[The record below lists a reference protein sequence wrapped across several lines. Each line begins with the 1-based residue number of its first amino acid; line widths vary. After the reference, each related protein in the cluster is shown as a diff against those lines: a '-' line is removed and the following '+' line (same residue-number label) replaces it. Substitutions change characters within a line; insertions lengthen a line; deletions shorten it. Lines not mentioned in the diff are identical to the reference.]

1 MSNQDW
7 TSKLQDQLAG
17 YQESVSHDLWAGIE
31 QSLAQKNIESVSTNP
46 QTIVSENSE
55 SIDLHVGSEVQ
66 KNARVLHDSSEAK
79 KNARIVYFKRWSAA
93 AAAVALLGI
102 GGSYVYLHQ
111 EDVEKGNLQLASL
124 SSPAVSADLQ
134 LAASQ
139 PAPSP
144 VVSADLQ
151 SAASQPA
158 PSHVVSADLQS
169 AASQPAPSHV
179 VSADLQSAASHPA
192 PSHAVSVDL
201 QSAASQPAPSLVVS
215 ADLRLAASQP
225 APSLVVSADL
235 QSAASQKKK
244 GNVLEKES
252 ENEISLLAENPE
264 PAEPVSEDKAT
275 DKSSDYKALTRSTDH
290 HAAAYASQSYH
301 FEKNEEV
308 SGWSMQLYAENLT
321 PSLGGVNSDASGGY
335 NDFSY
340 GTMAEPMPGVIPDP
354 TAGGIY
360 GEEYLLA
367 SYKAIQRKQQ
377 VNAKHHAPVS
387 VGLQVAFGIAPRLSL
402 STGLV
407 YTRTSS
413 DFYPYAPSSNYNVH
427 QVLHYVGLP
436 VGLNYEFWQS
446 GGFHAYVMAGA
457 EADYNVKNDTEEE
470 GVKKENAKR
479 DRVQFSGKASLGAQ
493 YDITPKVGLYIE
505 PGAKYYFDNGSHVE
519 NTFKDK
525 KLNFNLQ
532 FGLRFN
538 L

>member
-31 QSLAQKNIESVSTNP
+31 QSLAH
-46 QTIVSENSE
+46 SET
-55 SIDLHVGSEVQ
+55 G
-66 KNARVLHDSSEAK
+66 K
-79 KNARIVYFKRWSAA
+79 KARIVYFKRWSAA

-134 LAASQ
+134 
-139 PAPSP
+139 
-144 VVSADLQ
+144 

-169 AASQPAPSHV
+169 TASQPAPSHA
-179 VSADLQSAASHPA
+179 VSADLQSAASQSA
-192 PSHAVSVDL
+192 PSHA
-201 QSAASQPAPSLVVS
+201 
-215 ADLRLAASQP
+215 
-225 APSLVVSADL
+225 VSADL
-235 QSAASQKKK
+235 QSAASQKKTSDD
-244 GNVLEKES
+244 VLKEES
-252 ENEISLLAENPE
+252 ENEISLLAE
-264 PAEPVSEDKAT
+264 
-275 DKSSDYKALTRSTDH
+275 KSDHKALTRSTDH

-367 SYKAIQRKQQ
+367 SYKAIQRNRQG
-377 VNAKHHAPVS
+377 NAKHHAPVS

-427 QVLHYVGLP
+427 QVLHYVGIP

-479 DRVQFSGKASLGAQ
+479 DRVQLSGKASLGAQ

>member
-31 QSLAQKNIESVSTNP
+31 QSLAQNNIESGSSNP
-46 QTIVSENSE
+46 QKIASE
-55 SIDLHVGSEVQ
+55 SSESAELHVGSET
-66 KNARVLHDSSEAK
+66 K

-111 EDVEKGNLQLASL
+111 EDVERGNLQMASL

-134 LAASQ
+134 
-139 PAPSP
+139 
-144 VVSADLQ
+144 
-151 SAASQPA
+151 SAASQSA
-158 PSHVVSADLQS
+158 PSHV
-169 AASQPAPSHV
+169 
-179 VSADLQSAASHPA
+179 
-192 PSHAVSVDL
+192 VSVDL
-201 QSAASQPAPSLVVS
+201 QSAASQPAPSHI
-215 ADLRLAASQP
+215 
-225 APSLVVSADL
+225 VSADL
-235 QSAASQKKK
+235 QSAASQKKM
-244 GNVLEKES
+244 GNVLVEES
-252 ENEISLLAENPE
+252 ENEISLLAENSD

-275 DKSSDYKALTRSTDH
+275 DSSTDHKTLTRSSDHKVLTRSTDN

-340 GTMAEPMPGVIPDP
+340 GTMAEPIPGVIPDP

-367 SYKAIQRKQQ
+367 SCKAIQRKQQ

-413 DFYPYAPSSNYNVH
+413 DFYPYAPGSSYNVH
-427 QVLHYVGLP
+427 QVLHYVGIP

-470 GVKKENAKR
+470 GVKKEDAKR

>member
-46 QTIVSENSE
+46 QTIVSESSE
-55 SIDLHVGSEVQ
+55 STDLHVG
-66 KNARVLHDSSEAK
+66 SEAK

-111 EDVEKGNLQLASL
+111 EDVEKADLQLASL

-134 LAASQ
+134 SAASQ

-151 SAASQPA
+151 LAASQPAPSHVVSADLQLAASQPA

-169 AASQPAPSHV
+169 AASQ
-179 VSADLQSAASHPA
+179 
-192 PSHAVSVDL
+192 
-201 QSAASQPAPSLVVS
+201 
-215 ADLRLAASQP
+215 
-225 APSLVVSADL
+225 
-235 QSAASQKKK
+235 KKTSDD
-244 GNVLEKES
+244 VLKEES
-252 ENEISLLAENPE
+252 ENEISLLAE
-264 PAEPVSEDKAT
+264 
-275 DKSSDYKALTRSTDH
+275 KSDHKALTRSTDH

-427 QVLHYVGLP
+427 QVLHYVGIP

-470 GVKKENAKR
+470 GVKKEDAKR

>member
-31 QSLAQKNIESVSTNP
+31 QSLAQKNIESVSSNP
-46 QTIVSENSE
+46 QTIVSESSE
-55 SIDLHVGSEVQ
+55 STDLHVGSEA
-66 KNARVLHDSSEAK
+66 KKDARVLHDSSEVQ

-111 EDVEKGNLQLASL
+111 EDVEKGNLQLA
-124 SSPAVSADLQ
+124 
-134 LAASQ
+134 ASQ
-139 PAPSP
+139 SAPSP
-144 VVSADLQ
+144 AVSADLQ
-151 SAASQPA
+151 SAASQSA
-158 PSHVVSADLQS
+158 PSHTVSSDLQS
-169 AASQPAPSHV
+169 AV
-179 VSADLQSAASHPA
+179 
-192 PSHAVSVDL
+192 
-201 QSAASQPAPSLVVS
+201 
-215 ADLRLAASQP
+215 SQP

-235 QSAASQKKK
+235 QSAASQSKM
-244 GNVLEKES
+244 GNTLVEES
-252 ENEISLLAENPE
+252 ENEISLLAENSD

-275 DKSSDYKALTRSTDH
+275 VSSTDHKALTRSTDH

-413 DFYPYAPSSNYNVH
+413 DFYPYASSSSYNVH
-427 QVLHYVGLP
+427 QVLHYVGIP

>member
-31 QSLAQKNIESVSTNP
+31 QSLAQNNIDSVSSNP
-46 QTIVSENSE
+46 QTIASE
-55 SIDLHVGSEVQ
+55 SLEAADLHVGSEVQ
-66 KNARVLHDSSEAK
+66 

-111 EDVEKGNLQLASL
+111 ADVEKGNLQLASL

-134 LAASQ
+134 
-139 PAPSP
+139 
-144 VVSADLQ
+144 

-158 PSHVVSADLQS
+158 PSHAVSSDLQS
-169 AASQPAPSHV
+169 
-179 VSADLQSAASHPA
+179 
-192 PSHAVSVDL
+192 
-201 QSAASQPAPSLVVS
+201 
-215 ADLRLAASQP
+215 AASQP

-235 QSAASQKKK
+235 QSAASQKKTSD
-244 GNVLEKES
+244 VLKEES
-252 ENEISLLAENPE
+252 ENEISLLAE
-264 PAEPVSEDKAT
+264 
-275 DKSSDYKALTRSTDH
+275 KSDHKALTRSTDH

-354 TAGGIY
+354 TGGGIY

-402 STGLV
+402 STGMV

-413 DFYPYAPSSNYNVH
+413 DFYPYAPGSSYNVH
-427 QVLHYVGLP
+427 QVLHYVGIP

>member
-31 QSLAQKNIESVSTNP
+31 QSLAQNDIESVSSNP
-46 QTIVSENSE
+46 QAIVSESSE
-55 SIDLHVGSEVQ
+55 STDFHVGSE
-66 KNARVLHDSSEAK
+66 AK
-79 KNARIVYFKRWSAA
+79 KKARIVYFKRWSAA

-111 EDVEKGNLQLASL
+111 EEVEKGNLQLASL
-124 SSPAVSADLQ
+124 SSRVVSADLPSAAPHTVSSD
-134 LAASQ
+134 LPSAPSHAVSSDLPSAASHVVSSDL
-139 PAPSP
+139 PSAAFHS
-144 VVSADLQ
+144 VSADLQ
-151 SAASQPA
+151 SAAPHA
-158 PSHVVSADLQS
+158 VSSDLQS
-169 AASQPAPSHV
+169 APSHS
-179 VSADLQSAASHPA
+179 VSADVA
-192 PSHAVSVDL
+192 
-201 QSAASQPAPSLVVS
+201 S
-215 ADLRLAASQP
+215 ADPQKQP
-225 APSLVVSADL
+225 G
-235 QSAASQKKK
+235 K
-244 GNVLEKES
+244 VLEKES
-252 ENEISLLAENPE
+252 ENKISLLADN
-264 PAEPVSEDKAT
+264 
-275 DKSSDYKALTRSTDH
+275 

-301 FEKNEEV
+301 FDKNEEV

-321 PSLGGVNSDASGGY
+321 SSLGGVNSDASGSY
-335 NDFSY
+335 RDYSY

-367 SYKAIQRKQQ
+367 SCKAIQRNQQ

-387 VGLQVAFGIAPRLSL
+387 VGLQVAFGIAPRLTL

-413 DFYPYAPSSNYNVH
+413 DFYPYAPGSSYNVH
-427 QVLHYVGLP
+427 QVLHYVGIP

-479 DRVQFSGKASLGAQ
+479 DRVQLSGKASLGAQ

-505 PGAKYYFDNGSHVE
+505 PGGKYYFDNGSHVE

>member
-31 QSLAQKNIESVSTNP
+31 QSLAQNHIESVSSNP
-46 QTIVSENSE
+46 QTIASE
-55 SIDLHVGSEVQ
+55 SSESADSNVGSEA
-66 KNARVLHDSSEAK
+66 KKDARVLHDSSEAK
-79 KNARIVYFKRWSAA
+79 KDARIVYFKRWSAA

-134 LAASQ
+134 
-139 PAPSP
+139 
-144 VVSADLQ
+144 
-151 SAASQPA
+151 SAASSVA
-158 PSHVVSADLQS
+158 VRQS
-169 AASQPAPSHV
+169 
-179 VSADLQSAASHPA
+179 
-192 PSHAVSVDL
+192 
-201 QSAASQPAPSLVVS
+201 APSLVVS
-215 ADLRLAASQP
+215 T
-225 APSLVVSADL
+225 DL
-235 QSAASQKKK
+235 QSAASQKKM

-367 SYKAIQRKQQ
+367 SYKAIQRSQQ
-377 VNAKHHAPVS
+377 GNAKHHAPVS

-413 DFYPYAPSSNYNVH
+413 DFYPYASSSSYNVH
-427 QVLHYVGLP
+427 QVLHYVGIP

>member
-31 QSLAQKNIESVSTNP
+31 QSLAQNNIESVSSNP
-46 QTIVSENSE
+46 QTIASE
-55 SIDLHVGSEVQ
+55 SSESTDLYVGSEAK
-66 KNARVLHDSSEAK
+66 KNARILHDSSEAK

-93 AAAVALLGI
+93 AAVALLGI

-111 EDVEKGNLQLASL
+111 EDVERGN
-124 SSPAVSADLQ
+124 LQ

-139 PAPSP
+139 S
-144 VVSADLQ
+144 
-151 SAASQPA
+151 A

-169 AASQPAPSHV
+169 AASQSAPSHV
-179 VSADLQSAASHPA
+179 VSADLQST
-192 PSHAVSVDL
+192 
-201 QSAASQPAPSLVVS
+201 
-215 ADLRLAASQP
+215 ASQP

-235 QSAASQKKK
+235 QSAASQKKM

-252 ENEISLLAENPE
+252 ENEISLLAEDPE
-264 PAEPVSEDKAT
+264 PAEPVSGDKAT
-275 DKSSDYKALTRSTDH
+275 DKSSDYKALTRTADH

-413 DFYPYAPSSNYNVH
+413 DFYPYAPGSSYNVH
-427 QVLHYVGLP
+427 QVLHYVGIP

>member
-31 QSLAQKNIESVSTNP
+31 QSLAQNDIESVSSNP
-46 QTIVSENSE
+46 QAIVSESSE
-55 SIDLHVGSEVQ
+55 STDFHVGSESSDFHVG
-66 KNARVLHDSSEAK
+66 SEAK
-79 KNARIVYFKRWSAA
+79 KKARIVYFKRWSAA

-111 EDVEKGNLQLASL
+111 EEVEKGNLQLASL
-124 SSPAVSADLQ
+124 SSRSVSADLPS
-134 LAASQ
+134 AASHVVSSDLQ
-139 PAPSP
+139 PAAPHAVSSDLPSAP
-144 VVSADLQ
+144 SHAVSSDLPSAASHSVSADLQ
-151 SAASQPA
+151 SAAPHAVSSDLQSA
-158 PSHVVSADLQS
+158 PSHSVSADLQS
-169 AASQPAPSHV
+169 AAP
-179 VSADLQSAASHPA
+179 
-192 PSHAVSVDL
+192 
-201 QSAASQPAPSLVVS
+201 
-215 ADLRLAASQP
+215 
-225 APSLVVSADL
+225 
-235 QSAASQKKK
+235 QKKK

-252 ENEISLLAENPE
+252 ENKISLLADN
-264 PAEPVSEDKAT
+264 
-275 DKSSDYKALTRSTDH
+275 

-301 FEKNEEV
+301 FDKNEEA

-321 PSLGGVNSDASGGY
+321 SSLGGDNSDASGSY
-335 NDFSY
+335 RDYSY

-367 SYKAIQRKQQ
+367 SCKAIQRNQQ

-387 VGLQVAFGIAPRLSL
+387 VGLQVAFGIAPRLTL

-413 DFYPYAPSSNYNVH
+413 DFYPYAPGSSYNVH
-427 QVLHYVGLP
+427 QVLHYVGIP

-479 DRVQFSGKASLGAQ
+479 DRVQLSGKASLGAQ

>member
-31 QSLAQKNIESVSTNP
+31 QSLAQKNIESVSSNP
-46 QTIVSENSE
+46 QTIVSESSE
-55 SIDLHVGSEVQ
+55 SADLHVGTEAK

-111 EDVEKGNLQLASL
+111 EDVEKGNLQLAASQ
-124 SSPAVSADLQ
+124 SAPSHVVSADLQ
-134 LAASQ
+134 SAASQ
-139 PAPSP
+139 PAPSHA
-144 VVSADLQ
+144 VSADLQ

-169 AASQPAPSHV
+169 AVSQS
-179 VSADLQSAASHPA
+179 
-192 PSHAVSVDL
+192 
-201 QSAASQPAPSLVVS
+201 
-215 ADLRLAASQP
+215 

-235 QSAASQKKK
+235 QSAASQSKM
-244 GNVLEKES
+244 GNTLVEES

-275 DKSSDYKALTRSTDH
+275 VSSTDHKALTRSTDH

-340 GTMAEPMPGVIPDP
+340 GTMAEPLPGVIPDP

-367 SYKAIQRKQQ
+367 SYKAIQRNQQ
-377 VNAKHHAPVS
+377 GNAKHHAPVS

-413 DFYPYAPSSNYNVH
+413 DFYPYASSSSYNVH
-427 QVLHYVGLP
+427 QVLHYVGIP

-470 GVKKENAKR
+470 GVKKEDAKR

>member
-31 QSLAQKNIESVSTNP
+31 QSLAH
-46 QTIVSENSE
+46 SET
-55 SIDLHVGSEVQ
+55 G
-66 KNARVLHDSSEAK
+66 K
-79 KNARIVYFKRWSAA
+79 KARIVYFKRWSAA

-134 LAASQ
+134 
-139 PAPSP
+139 
-144 VVSADLQ
+144 
-151 SAASQPA
+151 SAASQ
-158 PSHVVSADLQS
+158 SKMGNT
-169 AASQPAPSHV
+169 
-179 VSADLQSAASHPA
+179 
-192 PSHAVSVDL
+192 
-201 QSAASQPAPSLVVS
+201 LV
-215 ADLRLAASQP
+215 
-225 APSLVVSADL
+225 
-235 QSAASQKKK
+235 
-244 GNVLEKES
+244 EES
-252 ENEISLLAENPE
+252 ENEISLLAENSD

-275 DKSSDYKALTRSTDH
+275 DSSTDHKTLTRSTDYKALTRSTDH

-301 FEKNEEV
+301 FEKDKEV

-367 SYKAIQRKQQ
+367 SYKAIQRNQQ
-377 VNAKHHAPVS
+377 GKAKHHAPVS

-402 STGLV
+402 STGMV

-427 QVLHYVGLP
+427 QVLHYVGIP

-470 GVKKENAKR
+470 GVKKEDAKR
-479 DRVQFSGKASLGAQ
+479 DRVQLSGKASLGAQ

>member
-7 TSKLQDQLAG
+7 TSKLQDQLAD

-31 QSLAQKNIESVSTNP
+31 QSLAQKNIESVSSNP
-46 QTIVSENSE
+46 QTIVSESSE
-55 SIDLHVGSEVQ
+55 SIDLHVG
-66 KNARVLHDSSEAK
+66 SEAK

-124 SSPAVSADLQ
+124 SSPAVSAD
-134 LAASQ
+134 
-139 PAPSP
+139 
-144 VVSADLQ
+144 
-151 SAASQPA
+151 
-158 PSHVVSADLQS
+158 SHI
-169 AASQPAPSHV
+169 
-179 VSADLQSAASHPA
+179 
-192 PSHAVSVDL
+192 
-201 QSAASQPAPSLVVS
+201 
-215 ADLRLAASQP
+215 
-225 APSLVVSADL
+225 VSADL
-235 QSAASQKKK
+235 QSAASQKKASD
-244 GNVLEKES
+244 VLKKES
-252 ENEISLLAENPE
+252 ENEISLLAE
-264 PAEPVSEDKAT
+264 
-275 DKSSDYKALTRSTDH
+275 KSDHKSLTRSTDH

-321 PSLGGVNSDASGGY
+321 PSLGGVNSDASG
-335 NDFSY
+335 SY
-340 GTMAEPMPGVIPDP
+340 RDYSHGTMAEPMPGVIPDP

-413 DFYPYAPSSNYNVH
+413 DFYPYAPGSSYNVH
-427 QVLHYVGLP
+427 QVLHYVGIP

-470 GVKKENAKR
+470 GVKKEDAKR

>member
-46 QTIVSENSE
+46 QTIVSESSE
-55 SIDLHVGSEVQ
+55 STDLHVGSEA
-66 KNARVLHDSSEAK
+66 KKDARVLHDSSEAK

-111 EDVEKGNLQLASL
+111 EDVEKGNLQLAASQSAPSHVVSADL
-124 SSPAVSADLQ
+124 QSAASQPAPSHVVSVDLQSAASQPAPSHAVSADLQ
-134 LAASQ
+134 SAASQ

-158 PSHVVSADLQS
+158 PS
-169 AASQPAPSHV
+169 
-179 VSADLQSAASHPA
+179 
-192 PSHAVSVDL
+192 
-201 QSAASQPAPSLVVS
+201 
-215 ADLRLAASQP
+215 
-225 APSLVVSADL
+225 LVVSADL
-235 QSAASQKKK
+235 QSAASQKKTSDD
-244 GNVLEKES
+244 VLKEES
-252 ENEISLLAENPE
+252 ENEISLLAE
-264 PAEPVSEDKAT
+264 K
-275 DKSSDYKALTRSTDH
+275 SDYKALTRSTDH

-367 SYKAIQRKQQ
+367 SYKAIQRNQQ
-377 VNAKHHAPVS
+377 GNAKHHAPVS

-413 DFYPYAPSSNYNVH
+413 DFYPYAPSSSYNVH
-427 QVLHYVGLP
+427 QVLHYVGIP

-470 GVKKENAKR
+470 GVKKEDAKR

>member
-7 TSKLQDQLAG
+7 TSKLQEQLAD

-31 QSLAQKNIESVSTNP
+31 QSLAQNNIELGSSNP
-46 QTIVSENSE
+46 QTIVSESSE
-55 SIDLHVGSEVQ
+55 STDLHVG
-66 KNARVLHDSSEAK
+66 SEAK

-111 EDVEKGNLQLASL
+111 EDVEKGNLQLASHTV
-124 SSPAVSADLQ
+124 SPSHAVSA
-134 LAASQ
+134 
-139 PAPSP
+139 
-144 VVSADLQ
+144 
-151 SAASQPA
+151 
-158 PSHVVSADLQS
+158 SHVVSADLQS
-169 AASQPAPSHV
+169 AASSVAVRQSAPSHV
-179 VSADLQSAASHPA
+179 VSSDLQSAASK
-192 PSHAVSVDL
+192 
-201 QSAASQPAPSLVVS
+201 
-215 ADLRLAASQP
+215 R
-225 APSLVVSADL
+225 
-235 QSAASQKKK
+235 KM
-244 GNVLEKES
+244 GNVLVEES
-252 ENEISLLAENPE
+252 ENEISLLAENSD

-275 DKSSDYKALTRSTDH
+275 DSSTDHKTLTRSSDHKALTRSTDH

-321 PSLGGVNSDASGGY
+321 PSLGGVNSDASG
-335 NDFSY
+335 SY
-340 GTMAEPMPGVIPDP
+340 RDYSHGTMAEPMPGVIPDP

-367 SYKAIQRKQQ
+367 SYKAIQRNQQ
-377 VNAKHHAPVS
+377 GNAKHHAPVS

-413 DFYPYAPSSNYNVH
+413 DFYPYAPSSSYNVH
-427 QVLHYVGLP
+427 QVLHYVGIP

-470 GVKKENAKR
+470 GVKKEDAKR

>member
-7 TSKLQDQLAG
+7 TSKLQDQLAD

-31 QSLAQKNIESVSTNP
+31 QSLAQNNIESVSSNP
-46 QTIVSENSE
+46 QTIVSESSE
-55 SIDLHVGSEVQ
+55 STDLHVGT
-66 KNARVLHDSSEAK
+66 EAK

-102 GGSYVYLHQ
+102 GGSYVFLHQ

-134 LAASQ
+134 SAASQ
-139 PAPSP
+139 PAPSHI
-144 VVSADLQ
+144 VSADLQ
-151 SAASQPA
+151 SAASQSA

-169 AASQPAPSHV
+169 AAFQPAPSHA
-179 VSADLQSAASHPA
+179 VSADLQSAASKRKMGNT
-192 PSHAVSVDL
+192 
-201 QSAASQPAPSLVVS
+201 LV
-215 ADLRLAASQP
+215 
-225 APSLVVSADL
+225 
-235 QSAASQKKK
+235 
-244 GNVLEKES
+244 EES
-252 ENEISLLAENPE
+252 ENEISLLAENSD

-275 DKSSDYKALTRSTDH
+275 DSSTDHKTLTRSTDHKALTRSTDN

-321 PSLGGVNSDASGGY
+321 PSLGGVNSDASG
-335 NDFSY
+335 SY
-340 GTMAEPMPGVIPDP
+340 RDYSHGTMAEPMPGVIPDP

-367 SYKAIQRKQQ
+367 SYKAIQRNQQ
-377 VNAKHHAPVS
+377 GNAKHHAPVS

-427 QVLHYVGLP
+427 QVLHYVGIP

-470 GVKKENAKR
+470 GVKKEDAKR

>member
-31 QSLAQKNIESVSTNP
+31 QSLAQNNIESGSSNP
-46 QTIVSENSE
+46 QKIASE
-55 SIDLHVGSEVQ
+55 SSESAELHVGSET
-66 KNARVLHDSSEAK
+66 K

-111 EDVEKGNLQLASL
+111 EDVERGNLQMASL

-134 LAASQ
+134 
-139 PAPSP
+139 
-144 VVSADLQ
+144 
-151 SAASQPA
+151 
-158 PSHVVSADLQS
+158 
-169 AASQPAPSHV
+169 
-179 VSADLQSAASHPA
+179 
-192 PSHAVSVDL
+192 
-201 QSAASQPAPSLVVS
+201 
-215 ADLRLAASQP
+215 
-225 APSLVVSADL
+225 
-235 QSAASQKKK
+235 SAASQKKM
-244 GNVLEKES
+244 GNVLVEES
-252 ENEISLLAENPE
+252 ENEISLLAENSD

-275 DKSSDYKALTRSTDH
+275 DSSTDHKTLTRSSDHKVLTRSTDH

-321 PSLGGVNSDASGGY
+321 PSLGGVNSDASG
-335 NDFSY
+335 SY
-340 GTMAEPMPGVIPDP
+340 RDYSHGTMAEPMPGVIPDP

-367 SYKAIQRKQQ
+367 SYKAIQRNQQ
-377 VNAKHHAPVS
+377 GNAKHHAPVS
-387 VGLQVAFGIAPRLSL
+387 VGVQVAFGIAPRLSL

-413 DFYPYAPSSNYNVH
+413 DFYPYAPSSSYNVH
-427 QVLHYVGLP
+427 QVLHYVGIP

>member
-7 TSKLQDQLAG
+7 TSKLQEQLAG

-31 QSLAQKNIESVSTNP
+31 QSLAQNDIESVSSNP
-46 QTIVSENSE
+46 QAIVSESSE
-55 SIDLHVGSEVQ
+55 STDFHVGSESSDFHVGSESSDFH
-66 KNARVLHDSSEAK
+66 VGSESSDFHVGSEAK
-79 KNARIVYFKRWSAA
+79 KKARIVYLKRWSAA

-111 EDVEKGNLQLASL
+111 EEVEKGNLQLASL
-124 SSPAVSADLQ
+124 SSRSVSADL
-134 LAASQ
+134 
-139 PAPSP
+139 P
-144 VVSADLQ
+144 
-151 SAASQPA
+151 SAAPHTVSSDL
-158 PSHVVSADLQS
+158 PS
-169 AASQPAPSHV
+169 
-179 VSADLQSAASHPA
+179 A
-192 PSHAVSVDL
+192 PSHAVSSDLPSAASHVVSSDLPSAAPHTVSSDLPSAAPHAVSSDLQSAPSHSVSSDL
-201 QSAASQPAPSLVVS
+201 QSAAP
-215 ADLRLAASQP
+215 
-225 APSLVVSADL
+225 
-235 QSAASQKKK
+235 QKKK

-252 ENEISLLAENPE
+252 ENKISLLADN
-264 PAEPVSEDKAT
+264 
-275 DKSSDYKALTRSTDH
+275 

-301 FEKNEEV
+301 FDKNEEV

-321 PSLGGVNSDASGGY
+321 SSLGGVNSDASGSY
-335 NDFSY
+335 RDYSY

-367 SYKAIQRKQQ
+367 SYKAIQRSQQ
-377 VNAKHHAPVS
+377 GNAKHHAPVS

-413 DFYPYAPSSNYNVH
+413 DFYPYAPSSSYNVH
-427 QVLHYVGLP
+427 QVLHYVGIP

>member
-31 QSLAQKNIESVSTNP
+31 QSLAQKNIESVSSNP
-46 QTIVSENSE
+46 QTIASE
-55 SIDLHVGSEVQ
+55 SSESTDLHVGSEA
-66 KNARVLHDSSEAK
+66 KKDARVLHDSSEAK

-111 EDVEKGNLQLASL
+111 EDVEKGNLQLA
-124 SSPAVSADLQ
+124 
-134 LAASQ
+134 ASQ
-139 PAPSP
+139 PAPF
-144 VVSADLQ
+144 
-151 SAASQPA
+151 
-158 PSHVVSADLQS
+158 H
-169 AASQPAPSHV
+169 
-179 VSADLQSAASHPA
+179 
-192 PSHAVSVDL
+192 
-201 QSAASQPAPSLVVS
+201 
-215 ADLRLAASQP
+215 
-225 APSLVVSADL
+225 VVSADL
-235 QSAASQKKK
+235 QSAASQKKM

-275 DKSSDYKALTRSTDH
+275 DKSSDHKALTRSTDH

-413 DFYPYAPSSNYNVH
+413 DFYPYASSSSYNVH
-427 QVLHYVGLP
+427 QVLHYVGIP

>member
-7 TSKLQDQLAG
+7 TSKLQEQLAG
-17 YQESVSHDLWAGIE
+17 YQEPVSHDLWAGIE
-31 QSLAQKNIESVSTNP
+31 QSLAQNNIESVSSNP
-46 QTIVSENSE
+46 QTIASE
-55 SIDLHVGSEVQ
+55 SSESTDLHVGT
-66 KNARVLHDSSEAK
+66 EAK

-111 EDVEKGNLQLASL
+111 EDVEKGNLQLA
-124 SSPAVSADLQ
+124 V
-134 LAASQ
+134 
-139 PAPSP
+139 
-144 VVSADLQ
+144 
-151 SAASQPA
+151 SQPA

-179 VSADLQSAASHPA
+179 VSADLQSAASQPV
-192 PSHAVSVDL
+192 PSS
-201 QSAASQPAPSLVVS
+201 
-215 ADLRLAASQP
+215 
-225 APSLVVSADL
+225 VVSADL
-235 QSAASQKKK
+235 QSAASQKKASD
-244 GNVLEKES
+244 VLKKES
-252 ENEISLLAENPE
+252 ENEISLLAE
-264 PAEPVSEDKAT
+264 
-275 DKSSDYKALTRSTDH
+275 KSDHKALTRSTDH
-290 HAAAYASQSYH
+290 HAEAYASQSYH

-321 PSLGGVNSDASGGY
+321 PSLGGGNSDASGGY

-367 SYKAIQRKQQ
+367 SYKAIQRSQQ
-377 VNAKHHAPVS
+377 GNAKHHAPVS

-413 DFYPYAPSSNYNVH
+413 DFYPYAPSSSYNVH
-427 QVLHYVGLP
+427 QVLHYVGIP

>member
-7 TSKLQDQLAG
+7 TSKLQEQLAG

-31 QSLAQKNIESVSTNP
+31 QSLAQNNIESVSSNP
-46 QTIVSENSE
+46 QTIASE
-55 SIDLHVGSEVQ
+55 SSESTDLHVGT
-66 KNARVLHDSSEAK
+66 EAK

-111 EDVEKGNLQLASL
+111 EDVEKGNLQLAVSQPAP
-124 SSPAVSADLQ
+124 SHAVSADLQ
-134 LAASQ
+134 SAASQ
-139 PAPSP
+139 SAPSH

-169 AASQPAPSHV
+169 AASQPAPSHA
-179 VSADLQSAASHPA
+179 VSADLQSAASQPV
-192 PSHAVSVDL
+192 PSS
-201 QSAASQPAPSLVVS
+201 
-215 ADLRLAASQP
+215 
-225 APSLVVSADL
+225 VVSADL
-235 QSAASQKKK
+235 QSAASQKKASD
-244 GNVLEKES
+244 VLKKES
-252 ENEISLLAENPE
+252 ENEISLLAE
-264 PAEPVSEDKAT
+264 
-275 DKSSDYKALTRSTDH
+275 KSDHKALTRSTDH
-290 HAAAYASQSYH
+290 HAEAYASQSYH

-367 SYKAIQRKQQ
+367 SYKAIQRSQQ
-377 VNAKHHAPVS
+377 GNAKHHAPVS

-413 DFYPYAPSSNYNVH
+413 DFYPYAPSSSYNVH
-427 QVLHYVGLP
+427 QVLHYVGIP

>member
-46 QTIVSENSE
+46 QTIASENSE
-55 SIDLHVGSEVQ
+55 STDLHVGTEAK
-66 KNARVLHDSSEAK
+66 KNARILHVGSEAK
-79 KNARIVYFKRWSAA
+79 KNARIVYFKRWPAA

-111 EDVEKGNLQLASL
+111 EDVERGNLQLAASQ
-124 SSPAVSADLQ
+124 SAPSHVVSADLQ
-134 LAASQ
+134 SAASQ
-139 PAPSP
+139 PAPSHAVSADLQSAASQP
-144 VVSADLQ
+144 APSHAVSADLQSAASQPAPSHVVSADLQSAASQPAPSLVVSADLQ

-169 AASQPAPSHV
+169 AASQPAPSH
-179 VSADLQSAASHPA
+179 A
-192 PSHAVSVDL
+192 
-201 QSAASQPAPSLVVS
+201 
-215 ADLRLAASQP
+215 
-225 APSLVVSADL
+225 VSADL
-235 QSAASQKKK
+235 QSAASQKKASD
-244 GNVLEKES
+244 VLKKES
-252 ENEISLLAENPE
+252 ENEISLLAE
-264 PAEPVSEDKAT
+264 K
-275 DKSSDYKALTRSTDH
+275 SDYKALTRSADH

-367 SYKAIQRKQQ
+367 SYKAIQRNQQ
-377 VNAKHHAPVS
+377 GNAKHHAPVS

-413 DFYPYAPSSNYNVH
+413 DFYPYASSSSYNVH
-427 QVLHYVGLP
+427 QVLHYVGIP

>member
-31 QSLAQKNIESVSTNP
+31 QSLAQNNIESVSSNP
-46 QTIVSENSE
+46 QTIASE
-55 SIDLHVGSEVQ
+55 SSESTDLHVG
-66 KNARVLHDSSEAK
+66 SEAK

-134 LAASQ
+134 SAASQPASSHVVSADLQSAASQPAPSHVVSADLQSAASQ

-169 AASQPAPSHV
+169 AASQSKMGNT
-179 VSADLQSAASHPA
+179 
-192 PSHAVSVDL
+192 
-201 QSAASQPAPSLVVS
+201 LV
-215 ADLRLAASQP
+215 
-225 APSLVVSADL
+225 
-235 QSAASQKKK
+235 
-244 GNVLEKES
+244 EES
-252 ENEISLLAENPE
+252 ENEISLLAENSD

-275 DKSSDYKALTRSTDH
+275 DSSTDHKALTRSTDH
-290 HAAAYASQSYH
+290 YAAAYASQSYH

-321 PSLGGVNSDASGGY
+321 PSLGGVNSDASG
-335 NDFSY
+335 SY
-340 GTMAEPMPGVIPDP
+340 RDYSHGTMAEPMPGVIPDP

-367 SYKAIQRKQQ
+367 SYKAIQRNQQ
-377 VNAKHHAPVS
+377 GNAKHHAPVS

-413 DFYPYAPSSNYNVH
+413 DFYPYAPGSSYNVH
-427 QVLHYVGLP
+427 QVLHYVGIP

>member
-31 QSLAQKNIESVSTNP
+31 QSLAQKNIESVSLNP
-46 QTIVSENSE
+46 QTIVSESSE
-55 SIDLHVGSEVQ
+55 STDLHVGSEAK
-66 KNARVLHDSSEAK
+66 KNARVLHDSSEVK

-111 EDVEKGNLQLASL
+111 EDVERGNLQLASL

-134 LAASQ
+134 SAASQ
-139 PAPSP
+139 PAPSHVVLADLQSAASQP
-144 VVSADLQ
+144 APSHAVSADLQSAASQPAPSHAVSADLQ

-169 AASQPAPSHV
+169 AASQKK
-179 VSADLQSAASHPA
+179 AS
-192 PSHAVSVDL
+192 D
-201 QSAASQPAPSLVVS
+201 
-215 ADLRLAASQP
+215 
-225 APSLVVSADL
+225 
-235 QSAASQKKK
+235 
-244 GNVLEKES
+244 VLKEES

-367 SYKAIQRKQQ
+367 SYKAIQRNQQ
-377 VNAKHHAPVS
+377 GNAKHHAPVS

-427 QVLHYVGLP
+427 QVLHYVGIP

-470 GVKKENAKR
+470 GVKKEDAKR

>member
-31 QSLAQKNIESVSTNP
+31 QSLAH
-46 QTIVSENSE
+46 SET
-55 SIDLHVGSEVQ
+55 G
-66 KNARVLHDSSEAK
+66 K
-79 KNARIVYFKRWSAA
+79 KARIVYFKRWSAA

-102 GGSYVYLHQ
+102 SGSYVYLHQ
-111 EDVEKGNLQLASL
+111 EDVEKGNLQLASHAV
-124 SSPAVSADLQ
+124 SPSHAVSA
-134 LAASQ
+134 
-139 PAPSP
+139 
-144 VVSADLQ
+144 
-151 SAASQPA
+151 
-158 PSHVVSADLQS
+158 SHVVSADLQS
-169 AASQPAPSHV
+169 AASSVAVNQSAPSHA
-179 VSADLQSAASHPA
+179 VSADLQST
-192 PSHAVSVDL
+192 
-201 QSAASQPAPSLVVS
+201 ASQSKMGNTLV
-215 ADLRLAASQP
+215 
-225 APSLVVSADL
+225 
-235 QSAASQKKK
+235 
-244 GNVLEKES
+244 EES
-252 ENEISLLAENPE
+252 ENEISLLAENSD

-275 DKSSDYKALTRSTDH
+275 DSSTDHKTLPRSTDHKALTRSTDN

-335 NDFSY
+335 NDFNY

-367 SYKAIQRKQQ
+367 SYKAIQRNQQ
-377 VNAKHHAPVS
+377 GNAKHHAPVS

-413 DFYPYAPSSNYNVH
+413 DFYPYAPSSSYNVH
-427 QVLHYVGLP
+427 QVLHYVGIP

>member
-31 QSLAQKNIESVSTNP
+31 QSLAH
-46 QTIVSENSE
+46 SET
-55 SIDLHVGSEVQ
+55 G
-66 KNARVLHDSSEAK
+66 K
-79 KNARIVYFKRWSAA
+79 KARIVYFKRWSAA

-111 EDVEKGNLQLASL
+111 EDVEKGNLQLASH
-124 SSPAVSADLQ
+124 AVS
-134 LAASQ
+134 
-139 PAPSP
+139 
-144 VVSADLQ
+144 
-151 SAASQPA
+151 

-169 AASQPAPSHV
+169 AASVSAAVSQSAPSHA
-179 VSADLQSAASHPA
+179 VSADLQSAASKRKMGNA
-192 PSHAVSVDL
+192 
-201 QSAASQPAPSLVVS
+201 LV
-215 ADLRLAASQP
+215 
-225 APSLVVSADL
+225 
-235 QSAASQKKK
+235 
-244 GNVLEKES
+244 EES
-252 ENEISLLAENPE
+252 ENEISLLAENSD

-275 DKSSDYKALTRSTDH
+275 DSSTDHKTLTRSSDHKALTRSTEN

-335 NDFSY
+335 NDFSH

-367 SYKAIQRKQQ
+367 SYKAIQRNQQ
-377 VNAKHHAPVS
+377 GNAKHHAPVS

-413 DFYPYAPSSNYNVH
+413 DFYPYAPGSSYNVH
-427 QVLHYVGLP
+427 QVLHYVGIP

>member
-7 TSKLQDQLAG
+7 TSKLQEQLAG
-17 YQESVSHDLWAGIE
+17 YQEPVSHDLWAGIE
-31 QSLAQKNIESVSTNP
+31 QSLAQNNIESVSSNP
-46 QTIVSENSE
+46 QTIASE
-55 SIDLHVGSEVQ
+55 SSESTDLHVGT
-66 KNARVLHDSSEAK
+66 EAK

-111 EDVEKGNLQLASL
+111 EDVEKGNLQLASHAV
-124 SSPAVSADLQ
+124 SQSHAVSADLQ
-134 LAASQ
+134 SAASVSAAVSQ
-139 PAPSP
+139 SAPSHA
-144 VVSADLQ
+144 VSADLQ
-151 SAASQPA
+151 SAASQPAPSHAVSADLQSAASQSA

-179 VSADLQSAASHPA
+179 VSADLQSAASQPV
-192 PSHAVSVDL
+192 PSS
-201 QSAASQPAPSLVVS
+201 
-215 ADLRLAASQP
+215 
-225 APSLVVSADL
+225 VVSADL
-235 QSAASQKKK
+235 QSAASQKKASD
-244 GNVLEKES
+244 VLKKES
-252 ENEISLLAENPE
+252 ENEISLLAE
-264 PAEPVSEDKAT
+264 
-275 DKSSDYKALTRSTDH
+275 KSDHKALTRSTDH
-290 HAAAYASQSYH
+290 HAEAYASQSYH

-367 SYKAIQRKQQ
+367 SYKAIQRSQQ
-377 VNAKHHAPVS
+377 GNAKHHAPVS

-413 DFYPYAPSSNYNVH
+413 DFYPYAPSSSYNVH
-427 QVLHYVGLP
+427 QVLHYVGIP

>member
-31 QSLAQKNIESVSTNP
+31 QSLAQNNIESGSSNP
-46 QTIVSENSE
+46 QTIASE
-55 SIDLHVGSEVQ
+55 SSESTDLHVGSEA
-66 KNARVLHDSSEAK
+66 KKDARVLHDSSK
-79 KNARIVYFKRWSAA
+79 VQKNARIVYFKRWSAA

-111 EDVEKGNLQLASL
+111 EDVEKGNLQLASH
-124 SSPAVSADLQ
+124 AVS
-134 LAASQ
+134 
-139 PAPSP
+139 PSHAVSVSH

-151 SAASQPA
+151 SAASSVAVRQSAPSHVVSSDLQSTASSEAVRQSA

-169 AASQPAPSHV
+169 AASQSKMGNT
-179 VSADLQSAASHPA
+179 
-192 PSHAVSVDL
+192 
-201 QSAASQPAPSLVVS
+201 LV
-215 ADLRLAASQP
+215 
-225 APSLVVSADL
+225 
-235 QSAASQKKK
+235 
-244 GNVLEKES
+244 EES
-252 ENEISLLAENPE
+252 ENEISLLAENSD

-275 DKSSDYKALTRSTDH
+275 VSSTDYKALTRSADH

-367 SYKAIQRKQQ
+367 SYKAIQRNQQ
-377 VNAKHHAPVS
+377 GNAKHHAPVS

-413 DFYPYAPSSNYNVH
+413 DFYPYAPGSSYNVH
-427 QVLHYVGLP
+427 QVLHYVGIP

>member
-31 QSLAQKNIESVSTNP
+31 QSLAQKNIESGSSNP
-46 QTIVSENSE
+46 QTIASE
-55 SIDLHVGSEVQ
+55 SSESADLHVGSES
-66 KNARVLHDSSEAK
+66 LDSHVGSEAK
-79 KNARIVYFKRWSAA
+79 KNARIVYFKRWSA

-134 LAASQ
+134 
-139 PAPSP
+139 
-144 VVSADLQ
+144 
-151 SAASQPA
+151 SAASQP
-158 PSHVVSADLQS
+158 S
-169 AASQPAPSHV
+169 
-179 VSADLQSAASHPA
+179 
-192 PSHAVSVDL
+192 PSHA
-201 QSAASQPAPSLVVS
+201 
-215 ADLRLAASQP
+215 
-225 APSLVVSADL
+225 VSADL
-235 QSAASQKKK
+235 QSAASQKKM

-275 DKSSDYKALTRSTDH
+275 DKSSDYKALTRSADH

-367 SYKAIQRKQQ
+367 SYKAIQRNQQ
-377 VNAKHHAPVS
+377 GNAKHHAPVS

-413 DFYPYAPSSNYNVH
+413 DFYPYASSSSYNVH
-427 QVLHYVGLP
+427 QVLHYVGIP

>member
-31 QSLAQKNIESVSTNP
+31 QSLAQKNIESVSSNP
-46 QTIVSENSE
+46 QTIASE
-55 SIDLHVGSEVQ
+55 SSESTDLHVGSEA
-66 KNARVLHDSSEAK
+66 KKDARVLHDSSK
-79 KNARIVYFKRWSAA
+79 VQKNARIVYFKRWSAA

-111 EDVEKGNLQLASL
+111 EDVERGNLQLASHAV
-124 SSPAVSADLQ
+124 SPSHAVSA
-134 LAASQ
+134 SH
-139 PAPSP
+139 

-151 SAASQPA
+151 SAASSVAVRQSA

-169 AASQPAPSHV
+169 AASQSKMGNT
-179 VSADLQSAASHPA
+179 
-192 PSHAVSVDL
+192 
-201 QSAASQPAPSLVVS
+201 LV
-215 ADLRLAASQP
+215 
-225 APSLVVSADL
+225 
-235 QSAASQKKK
+235 
-244 GNVLEKES
+244 EES

-264 PAEPVSEDKAT
+264 PAKPVSEDKAT

-367 SYKAIQRKQQ
+367 SYKAIQRNQQ

-402 STGLV
+402 STGMV

-413 DFYPYAPSSNYNVH
+413 DFYPYAPGSSYNVH
-427 QVLHYVGLP
+427 QVLHYVGIP